1 MPKFDDFVE
10 TKGDLTLTYTQ
21 LAQRY
26 VKIFLNKID
35 AKYVEDLLVKFI
47 TQPFLDISFLF
58 YKNGQIIVLD
68 HNYIKQK
75 SLKQQYESTLAQI
88 FCDFSYKQIEDM
100 CKNLTQTLKT
110 TYIKKEQ

>member
-1 MPKFDDFVE
+1 MQKFDDFVE
-10 TKGDLTLTYTQ
+10 TKGDLTLIYTQ

-26 VKIFLNKID
+26 VKIFLNKIN
-35 AKYVEDLLVKFI
+35 ASFVEDLLVKFI
-47 TQPFLDISFLF
+47 KEPFLDISFLF

-75 SLKQQYESTLAQI
+75 SLKQQYDSALAQI

-100 CKNLTQTLKT
+100 CKNLTQTLKAI
-110 TYIKKEQ
+110 YIKKE